1 MFQKVE
7 NMKLFRLCPMVYP
20 PKQQTPRRRDSF
32 MSFLLPG
39 FKAAMD
45 RLIKHLVS
53 AVRIAVLERRFGFHA
68 IKSSIMNIFF
78 SVWTITLGGWFRCQ
92 RVSVWRDRFCH
103 PR

>member
-20 PKQQTPRRRDSF
+20 PKQQTPWRRDSF

-45 RLIKHLVS
+45 RLIKYLVS
-53 AVRIAVLERRFGFHA
+53 EVRIAVLEGRFYHDHLFQRMDNYFRRMVSMPKG
-68 IKSSIMNIFF
+68 F
-78 SVWTITLGGWFRCQ
+78 SVAR
-92 RVSVWRDRFCH
+92 
-103 PR
+103 